1 MKRRFTFLIVGT
13 WAILIFG
20 YGVRG
25 SAQQPAASAPS
36 APPAA
41 SQPASETASPAV
53 AHQAVLSKYCYTC
66 HNDKLKSGGLAL
78 TALDISAPAKN
89 SESWEKVIR
98 KLGTDAMPPAGM
110 PRPDKATADGL
121 RRYLETELDGAAL
134 ARPNPG
140 RPGLQRLNRAEY
152 TNAIRDLLG
161 LDIDGASLLPPDT
174 AGYGFDNNADAL
186 TLSPALTERY
196 LNAAAKIS
204 QTALERP
211 RGMPTPE
218 TFFEPTDRSEAGRFS
233 DDMPFGTRGGLAIHY
248 VFPADGDYLIET
260 RPKEDG
266 ANDGF
271 ENFSAEIHQLDI
283 AIDSVKIL
291 SAGLGG
297 PEWKGNRLGPD
308 RAKNE
313 QNMLDKM
320 KVVVHVRGGEHLV
333 QAYFASK
340 TATISEDLFEPSV
353 RREPYR
359 PVGGIPKLSFLRIT
373 GPLKGTASVS
383 AETESRRR
391 VLICNPSSPT
401 DEACAK
407 RIISTLARRAYRHPV
422 VTEADLEAPLRRFR
436 AAAREGGFESGI
448 EMALRS
454 ILLSPEFLFRLEA
467 QPQNV
472 APNTPYRLS
481 DIDLASRLSFFI
493 WSSIPDDMLLDL
505 AARGALHLPQVMLQ
519 QVTRMLA
526 DPKSQALVD
535 NFAGQWLQV
544 RNVQTHQP
552 SPETL
557 FHFDDNLRKAL
568 EEEMN
573 LVFASIIRENH
584 PVTDLLDANYTF
596 LNERL
601 AKHYGIPGII
611 GQSFRRVTLPADS
624 VRAGLL
630 GKGAILMSTSYPNR
644 TSVVIRGK
652 WILDNVFGTPP
663 PPPPPNVPPLAEET
677 DPRKVLPMREQMAAH
692 RKNPVCAGCHSQM
705 DQLGFAL
712 ENFDAI
718 GEWRDIYPSGTPVDA
733 SGQLPDGSKFNGPI
747 ELQKVLREHSDQF
760 VTTVTERLL
769 TYALGRGLEAYD
781 APALRAIK
789 RGSAADNY
797 RFASLIQQIVMGA
810 PITERMSVE
819 MSMEVK

>member
-1 MKRRFTFLIVGT
+1 MKRRLTLLIVT
-13 WAILIFG
+13 FSIFVLG
-20 YGVRG
+20 SGARG
-25 SAQQPAASAPS
+25 SAQQPPAAVLQSAA

-41 SQPASETASPAV
+41 
-53 AHQAVLSKYCYTC
+53 AHQAVLSKYCYVC
-66 HNDKLKSGGLAL
+66 HNDRLKSGGLVL
-78 TALDISAPAKN
+78 SALDISAPAKN
-89 SESWEKVIR
+89 SGSWEKVIR
-98 KLGTDAMPPAGM
+98 KLGTGAMPPPGM

-134 ARPNPG
+134 AHPNPG
-140 RPGLQRLNRAEY
+140 IPGLQRLNRAEY
-152 TNAIRDLLG
+152 TNAIRDLLA

-211 RGMPTPE
+211 RGMPMPE

-340 TATISEDLFEPSV
+340 TATIPEDLFDPSV

-359 PVGGIPKLSFLRIT
+359 AAGGMPKLSFLRIT
-373 GPLKGTASVS
+373 GPLKGTASVGT
-383 AETESRRR
+383 ETESRRR
-391 VLICNPSSPT
+391 VLICSPSSAN
-401 DEACAK
+401 DEVCAR
-407 RIISTLARRAYRHPV
+407 RIISMLARRAYRHPV

-436 AAAREGGFESGI
+436 SAAMDGGFEAGI

-454 ILLSPEFLFRLEA
+454 ILLNPEFLFRLEA
-467 QPQNV
+467 QPPNV
-472 APNTPYRLS
+472 APNTPYRVS

-505 AARGALHLPQVMLQ
+505 AAKGALHQPQVMQQ
-519 QVTRMLA
+519 QVRRMLA
-526 DPKSQALVD
+526 DPKSRALVD

-544 RNVQTHQP
+544 RNVRTHQP

-568 EEEMN
+568 EQEMN
-573 LVFASIIRENH
+573 LLFASIIQEDH

-611 GQSFRRVTLPADS
+611 GEEFRRVTLPAGS

-747 ELQKVLREHSDQF
+747 ELRKVLREHSDQF
-760 VTTVTERLL
+760 VTTVVERLL

-797 RFASLIQQIVMGA
+797 RFASLIQQIVMSV
-810 PITERMSVE
+810 PFTERMSVD
-819 MSMEVK
+819 MSNMEVK

>member
-1 MKRRFTFLIVGT
+1 MKRRLTLLIVT
-13 WAILIFG
+13 FSIFVLG
-20 YGVRG
+20 SGARG
-25 SAQQPAASAPS
+25 SAQQPPAAVLQSAA

-41 SQPASETASPAV
+41 
-53 AHQAVLSKYCYTC
+53 AHQAVLSKYCYVC
-66 HNDKLKSGGLAL
+66 HNDRLKSGGLVL
-78 TALDISAPAKN
+78 SALDISAPAKN
-89 SESWEKVIR
+89 SGSWEKVIR
-98 KLGTDAMPPAGM
+98 KLGTGAMPPPGM

-134 ARPNPG
+134 AHPNPG
-140 RPGLQRLNRAEY
+140 IPGLQRLNRAEY
-152 TNAIRDLLG
+152 TNAIRDLLA

-211 RGMPTPE
+211 RGMPMPE

-283 AIDSVKIL
+283 AIDSVRIL

-340 TATISEDLFEPSV
+340 TATIPEDLFDPSV

-359 PVGGIPKLSFLRIT
+359 AAGGMPKLSFLRIT
-373 GPLKGTASVS
+373 GPLKGTASVGT
-383 AETESRRR
+383 ETESRRR
-391 VLICNPSSPT
+391 VLICSPSSAN
-401 DEACAK
+401 DEVCAR
-407 RIISTLARRAYRHPV
+407 RIISMLARRAYRHPV

-436 AAAREGGFESGI
+436 SAAMDGGFEAGI

-454 ILLSPEFLFRLEA
+454 ILLNPEFLFRLEA
-467 QPQNV
+467 QPPNV
-472 APNTPYRLS
+472 APNTPYRVS

-505 AARGALHLPQVMLQ
+505 AAKGTLHQPQVMQQ
-519 QVTRMLA
+519 QVRRMLA
-526 DPKSQALVD
+526 DPKSRALVD

-544 RNVQTHQP
+544 RNVRTHQP

-568 EEEMN
+568 EQEMN
-573 LVFASIIRENH
+573 LLFASIIQEDH

-611 GQSFRRVTLPADS
+611 GEEFRRVTLPAGS

-747 ELQKVLREHSDQF
+747 ELRKVLREHSDQF
-760 VTTVTERLL
+760 VTTVVERLL

-797 RFASLIQQIVMGA
+797 RFASLIQQIVMSV
-810 PITERMSVE
+810 PFTERMSVD
-819 MSMEVK
+819 MSNMEVK

>member
-1 MKRRFTFLIVGT
+1 MMPRLTFPIFTCSMF
-13 WAILIFG
+13 ILG

-25 SAQQPAASAPS
+25 IAQQPSAAALAAAGAPAVSHSAS
-36 APPAA
+36 
-41 SQPASETASPAV
+41 ASPA
-53 AHQAVLSKYCYTC
+53 ATHQAVLGKYCYAC
-66 HNDKLKSGGLAL
+66 HSDKLKSGGLAL

-89 SESWEKVIR
+89 RELWEKVIR
-98 KLGTDAMPPAGM
+98 KLGTGAMPPAGM
-110 PRPDKATADGL
+110 PRPDKASAEGL
-121 RRYLETELDGAAL
+121 RRYLETELDSAAL
-134 ARPNPG
+134 AHPNPG
-140 RPGLQRLNRAEY
+140 RPGLQRLNRGEY
-152 TNAIRDLLG
+152 TNAIRDLLA
-161 LDIDGASLLPPDT
+161 LNIDGASLLPPDT

-186 TLSPALTERY
+186 RLSPALTERY

-204 QTALERP
+204 QMALERP

-271 ENFSAEIHQLDI
+271 ENFSDEIHQLDI

-297 PEWKGNRLGPD
+297 PEWKGTRNRLGPD

-313 QNMLDKM
+313 QNMLEKM
-320 KVVVHVRGGEHLV
+320 KVVVHVQGGEHLV

-340 TATISEDLFEPSV
+340 TATIPEDLFDPSI

-359 PVGGIPKLSFLRIT
+359 AVGGIPKLSFLRIT

-383 AETESRRR
+383 TETESRRR
-391 VLICNPSSPT
+391 VLICSPSSAT

-407 RIISTLARRAYRHPV
+407 RIISTLARRAFRHPV
-422 VTEADLEAPLRRFR
+422 VTEADVEAPLRRFR
-436 AAAREGGFESGI
+436 AAAPGGGFESGI

-467 QPQNV
+467 QPPNV

-493 WSSIPDDMLLDL
+493 WSSIPDDLLLDL
-505 AARGALHLPQVMLQ
+505 AAKGALHQPEVMQQ

-526 DPKSQALVD
+526 DPRSQALVD

-568 EEEMN
+568 EQEMN
-573 LVFASIIRENH
+573 LFFASIIREDR
-584 PVTDLLDANYTF
+584 PITDLLDAKYTF

-611 GQSFRRVTLPADS
+611 GQEYRRVTLPADS

-733 SGQLPDGSKFNGPI
+733 SGQLPDGSKFSGPI

-760 VTTVTERLL
+760 VTTATERLL

-797 RFASLIQQIVMGA
+797 RFASLIQQIVMSV
-810 PITERMSVE
+810 PFTERMSVN
-819 MSMEVK
+819 MNN

>member
-1 MKRRFTFLIVGT
+1 MKRRLTLLIVT
-13 WAILIFG
+13 FSIFVLG
-20 YGVRG
+20 YGARG
-25 SAQQPAASAPS
+25 SAQQPPAA
-36 APPAA
+36 APPA
-41 SQPASETASPAV
+41 S
-53 AHQAVLSKYCYTC
+53 AHQAVLSKYCYVC
-66 HNDKLKSGGLAL
+66 HNDKLRSGGLVL
-78 TALDISAPAKN
+78 TTLDISAPAKN

-98 KLGTDAMPPAGM
+98 KLGTGAMPPPGM
-110 PRPDKATADGL
+110 PRPDKATAAGL

-134 ARPNPG
+134 AHPNPG
-140 RPGLQRLNRAEY
+140 IPGLQRLNRAEY
-152 TNAIRDLLG
+152 TNAIRDLLA

-211 RGMPTPE
+211 RGMPMPE

-340 TATISEDLFEPSV
+340 TATIPEDLFDPSV

-359 PVGGIPKLSFLRIT
+359 AAGGMPKLSFLRIT
-373 GPLKGTASVS
+373 GPLKGTASVGT
-383 AETESRRR
+383 ETESRRR
-391 VLICNPSSPT
+391 VLICSPSSAN
-401 DEACAK
+401 DEVCAK

-436 AAAREGGFESGI
+436 AAAMEGGFEAGI

-454 ILLSPEFLFRLEA
+454 ILLSPGFLFRLEA
-467 QPQNV
+467 QPPNA
-472 APNTPYRLS
+472 APNTPYRVS

-493 WSSIPDDMLLDL
+493 WSSIPDDMLLDV
-505 AARGALHLPQVMLQ
+505 AAKGALHQPQVMQQ
-519 QVTRMLA
+519 QVRRMLA

-544 RNVQTHQP
+544 RNVRTHQP

-568 EEEMN
+568 EQEMN
-573 LVFASIIRENH
+573 LLFASIIQEDH

-611 GQSFRRVTLPADS
+611 GEEFRRVTLPAGS

-747 ELQKVLREHSDQF
+747 ELRKVLREHSDQF
-760 VTTVTERLL
+760 VTTVVERLL

-797 RFASLIQQIVMGA
+797 RFASLIQQIVMSV
-810 PITERMSVE
+810 PFTERMSVD
-819 MSMEVK
+819 MSNMEVK

>member
-1 MKRRFTFLIVGT
+1 MKRWLTFLIVT
-13 WAILIFG
+13 CAIFVLG

-25 SAQQPAASAPS
+25 SAQEPS
-36 APPAA
+36 AG
-41 SQPASETASPAV
+41 ASPAV
-53 AHQAVLSKYCYTC
+53 MGAPTASPPAAASPAAAHQAVLSKYCYAC

-78 TALDISAPAKN
+78 SALDVYAPAKN
-89 SESWEKVIR
+89 SEWWEKVIR
-98 KLGTDAMPPAGM
+98 KLGTGAMPPARM

-121 RRYLETELDGAAL
+121 RRYLETELDAAAL
-134 ARPNPG
+134 AHPNPG
-140 RPGLQRLNRAEY
+140 HPGLQRLNRAEY
-152 TNAIRDLLG
+152 TNAIRDLLA
-161 LDIDGASLLPPDT
+161 LHIDGESLLPSDT
-174 AGYGFDNNADAL
+174 AAYGFDNNADAL

-204 QTALERP
+204 EMALERP
-211 RGMPTPE
+211 RGIPTPE

-233 DDMPFGTRGGLAIHY
+233 DDMPFGTRGGMAIHY
-248 VFPADGDYLIET
+248 IFPADGDYLIET
-260 RPKEDG
+260 HPKEDG

-271 ENFSAEIHQLDI
+271 ENFSTEIHQLDI
-283 AIDSVKIL
+283 AIDDVKIL

-308 RAKNE
+308 RVKNE

-320 KVVVHVRGGEHLV
+320 KVVVHVKGGEHLV
-333 QAYFASK
+333 TAYFASK
-340 TATISEDLFEPSV
+340 TATIPEDLFDPSV

-359 PVGGIPKLSFLRIT
+359 AVGGIPKLSFLRIT
-373 GPLKGTASVS
+373 GPLKGTASIS
-383 AETESRRR
+383 TETESRRR
-391 VLICNPSSPT
+391 VLICSPSSPA

-407 RIISTLARRAYRHPV
+407 RIVSTLARRAYRHPV
-422 VTEADLEAPLRRFR
+422 TEADLEAPMRRFR
-436 AAAREGGFESGI
+436 AAAMEGGFDSGI

-467 QPQNV
+467 QPPAV

-493 WSSIPDDMLLDL
+493 WSSIPDDTLLDL
-505 AARGALHLPQVMLQ
+505 AAKGALHQPEVMQQ

-544 RNVQTHQP
+544 RNVRTHQP

-573 LVFASIIRENH
+573 LFFASIIRENH

-601 AKHYGIPGII
+601 AEHYGIPGII
-611 GQSFRRVTLPADS
+611 GQDFRRVTLPADS

-630 GKGAILMSTSYPNR
+630 GKGAILMSTSYPGR

-663 PPPPPNVPPLAEET
+663 PPPPPNVPTLAEET

-733 SGQLPDGSKFNGPI
+733 SGQLPDGSKFVGPV
-747 ELQKVLREHSDQF
+747 ELRKVLREHSDQF

-789 RGSAADNY
+789 RGAAPDNY
-797 RFASLIQQIVMGA
+797 RFASLIQQIVMSV
-810 PITERMSVE
+810 PFTERMSV
-819 MSMEVK
+819 SMNY